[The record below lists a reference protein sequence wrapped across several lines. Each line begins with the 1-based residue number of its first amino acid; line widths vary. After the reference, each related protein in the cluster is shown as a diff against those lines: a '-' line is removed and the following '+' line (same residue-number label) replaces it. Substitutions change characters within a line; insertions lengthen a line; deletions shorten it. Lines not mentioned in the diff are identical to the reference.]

1 MGHGDLRQGGLCSSA
16 AAGCRRATALPV
28 DLLAELPGGPWV
40 ALGGAM
46 LTVEA
51 SVDSVERRLAA
62 WELSR
67 PCCSGTLAGGGGA
80 PAGGLPG
87 PGVELRGLTGRE
99 GRPRW
104 RAGCWAR
111 GGGGGTGRRPA
122 GGCCWRRGGRRAGA
136 TAADPLRQGSPAREP
151 LAVMSV

>member
-62 WELSR
+62 GELSC
-67 PCCSGTLAGGGGA
+67 PCCSGMLAGGGAAGA
-80 PAGGLPG
+80 AALRG
-87 PGVELRGLTGRE
+87 PGGEAGPAAARGGA
-99 GRPRW
+99 GRPR
-104 RAGCWAR
+104 AGEVRVALR
-111 GGGGGTGRRPA
+111 GA
-122 GGCCWRRGGRRAGA
+122 
-136 TAADPLRQGSPAREP
+136 
-151 LAVMSV
+151 